1 MWHRY
6 QPRDGTVLVE
16 PIWAV
21 VRCGDTEKTGSA
33 TLCSFELA
41 MVFGR
46 GFVKINGEAHYLWR
60 AVYHEGEAFESYVSK
75 HWDRKS
81 ALKFLR
87 KTMNRFG
94 SPHVIMTDL
103 LRSYGATMKVIG
115 NADRQETGRLKNNR
129 AENSHPLPGSGL
141 FTNHEKGP
149 FRRRER
155 AMQRFKTVATL
166 QKFVSHHSQIYNHFN
181 HERHLETR
189 QTYKQKRS
197 AALAEWFKICA
208 S

>member
-1 MWHRY
+1 
-6 QPRDGTVLVE
+6 
-16 PIWAV
+16 
-21 VRCGDTEKTGSA
+21 
-33 TLCSFELA
+33 

-87 KTMNRFG
+87 KKMNRFG

-129 AENSHPLPGSGL
+129 AENSHPLPGRVLS
-141 FTNHEKGP
+141 EKT
-149 FRRRER
+149 
-155 AMQRFKTVATL
+155 A
-166 QKFVSHHSQIYNHFN
+166 
-181 HERHLETR
+181 
-189 QTYKQKRS
+189 
-197 AALAEWFKICA
+197 
-208 S
+208 